1 MQQIYNIL
9 LSFFRLKDIEKRFN
23 NHKCSKENSVSAS
36 NKEGHGASSKD
47 FVAHFPP
54 PLGTQGLDDQKQ
66 CIINDPQA
74 IDQNDQ
80 RNGPILGKET
90 LISNQSQGPAGKKI
104 DNKPNICT
112 AKSDLEILQLIWKR
126 HQLKAAKLLRKLK
139 NIPSISW
146 DAKGVIKLNG
156 ELLENSNIVD
166 FIEVVFYSGKS
177 KEIKHLSSWIAF
189 LKLHGLFQ
197 FVINPKIL
205 IADYK
210 DNWFFLGHLE

>member
-23 NHKCSKENSVSAS
+23 NHKCLKENSVSAS

-90 LISNQSQGPAGKKI
+90 LISNQSQGPAGKKVDDYAYSDPLVVQAI
-104 DNKPNICT
+104 RNFNSGDHNLRVART
-112 AKSDLEILQLIWKR
+112 TKSAD
-126 HQLKAAKLLRKLK
+126 HQHC
-139 NIPSISW
+139 ST
-146 DAKGVIKLNG
+146 G
-156 ELLENSNIVD
+156 
-166 FIEVVFYSGKS
+166 
-177 KEIKHLSSWIAF
+177 
-189 LKLHGLFQ
+189 
-197 FVINPKIL
+197 
-205 IADYK
+205 
-210 DNWFFLGHLE
+210 

>member
-1 MQQIYNIL
+1 M
-9 LSFFRLKDIEKRFN
+9 
-23 NHKCSKENSVSAS
+23 A
-36 NKEGHGASSKD
+36 
-47 FVAHFPP
+47 P
-54 PLGTQGLDDQKQ
+54 
-66 CIINDPQA
+66 
-74 IDQNDQ
+74 
-80 RNGPILGKET
+80 
-90 LISNQSQGPAGKKI
+90 
-104 DNKPNICT
+104 
-112 AKSDLEILQLIWKR
+112 
-126 HQLKAAKLLRKLK
+126 QLKAAKLLRKLK

-146 DAKGVIKLNG
+146 DAKGVITLNG

>member
-23 NHKCSKENSVSAS
+23 NHKCLKENSVSAS

-90 LISNQSQGPAGKKI
+90 LISNQSNCYKYVVQFFF
-104 DNKPNICT
+104 
-112 AKSDLEILQLIWKR
+112 LLQLCNR
-126 HQLKAAKLLRKLK
+126 LTLRGLKTESFKLL
-139 NIPSISW
+139 
-146 DAKGVIKLNG
+146 
-156 ELLENSNIVD
+156 
-166 FIEVVFYSGKS
+166 
-177 KEIKHLSSWIAF
+177 
-189 LKLHGLFQ
+189 Q
-197 FVINPKIL
+197 
-205 IADYK
+205 
-210 DNWFFLGHLE
+210 

>member
-1 MQQIYNIL
+1 M
-9 LSFFRLKDIEKRFN
+9 
-23 NHKCSKENSVSAS
+23 
-36 NKEGHGASSKD
+36 
-47 FVAHFPP
+47 
-54 PLGTQGLDDQKQ
+54 GTQGLDDQKQ

-80 RNGPILGKET
+80 RNGPILCKET
-90 LISNQSQGPAGKKI
+90 LISNQSQGPAGKKV
-104 DNKPNICT
+104 DDKPNICT

-156 ELLENSNIVD
+156 DLLENSNIVD

-205 IADYK
+205 IADHK

>member
-1 MQQIYNIL
+1 M
-9 LSFFRLKDIEKRFN
+9 
-23 NHKCSKENSVSAS
+23 SAS

-112 AKSDLEILQLIWKR
+112 AKSDSEILQLIWKR
-126 HQLKAAKLLRKLK
+126 HQVPFFNYIR
-139 NIPSISW
+139 
-146 DAKGVIKLNG
+146 
-156 ELLENSNIVD
+156 
-166 FIEVVFYSGKS
+166 VF
-177 KEIKHLSSWIAF
+177 
-189 LKLHGLFQ
+189 
-197 FVINPKIL
+197 
-205 IADYK
+205 
-210 DNWFFLGHLE
+210 